1 MKFKFLLLAFLIGMS
16 VKSFSQKNII
26 SLNLKDATIER
37 TLLEIEKQSEYR
49 FFFEQ
54 SSIDLQPRVSIQ
66 IKDATINDVLDKL
79 FKNTPYSYQ
88 IVDRHIILSQTK
100 KINDQNLSP
109 GSLRIVKGT
118 VTNKAKESIPGVT
131 VMIKNT
137 NAGTITDRNGFY
149 KLEIPAEFDS
159 LTFSYV
165 GMKRQDV
172 ALGKNSQVDVILEP
186 EIFGVDEV
194 IVVGYGDQKKSD
206 LTGSIASIEVEA
218 TKRMPVAGIDQ
229 ALQGRA
235 PGVFVT
241 STSGS
246 PGGGTT
252 VRIRG
257 IGTVN
262 NNNPLFVIDGVP
274 TDDIRFLNTGDI
286 DNIEVLKD
294 ASASAIYGNRGA
306 NGVILI
312 NTKKGKPGRPKI
324 QYDSYI
330 GFNEAWKNPSLGNS
344 NQFAA
349 LSNLAVKNG
358 IESEGVGA
366 YQYVE
371 DFKNPETFSGGT
383 NWWKLITQ
391 KAPVQNHNLSI
402 SGGNDL
408 NKYMMSLSYLSQDG
422 TIRGSEFNRITFRIN
437 NEYALSEKISL
448 AFNTNFS
455 QAIRKLIPEDDL
467 DGGIVF
473 TSIVLDPITSG
484 EERPVNDPIRM
495 KYGEFSRWYESKYS
509 NKYNPV
515 AQIGRNFNRWDQIR
529 FFGNLL
535 FDYKILKRLNY
546 HSSFGIDIRQTET
559 NKFYPTYWM
568 DADSKNDINSVSKD
582 TGQNKDWVFENTLTY
597 KTLENRNH
605 MFSVMTGMTMEYGK
619 YETVLASKRN
629 VPNNI
634 NYLRY
639 LSAATSDANIESSV
653 SDYALISFIN
663 RVNYSYRSRYM
674 LTASIRADGS
684 SKFATGE
691 QWGYFPSVSGGW
703 RISSEKFFSALN
715 HNGIFDDLKIRL
727 GWGQVGNQNISDN
740 SFRTIIAGGVQNR
753 YIFDKTIYQGYSPSN
768 VGNKHITWE
777 TTESTNLGFDFVMFK
792 NKLSGNV
799 DFFNKQTKKMLLELP
814 VPSSIGLPNSPWTNA
829 GDVENKGVEIYTN
842 YHNKWKELNFNVSV
856 NISTYRNKILSLGG
870 GEPIMGGEQRLG
882 YTTKTMVG
890 HPIGAFF
897 GYVVEG
903 VFQNQ
908 KEVDDANAL
917 TSGHGYYQDVMTRP
931 GDFKFKDLNGDGRI
945 TGEDRTFIGSPH
957 PDFTYGI
964 SLSAEYHQIDFSV
977 FLQGCQGGD
986 IFNVFKYY
994 THQNTGYFNAPADML
1009 QKAWHGEGTSNSQFQ
1024 VSAST
1029 ANNNLRASTWY
1040 VEDGSFLR
1048 VKNLQLGY
1056 NFNKRICQRIGISEC
1071 RVYIGGQNLYTFTRY
1086 SGLDPELADLSGN
1099 PLNSG
1104 IDFAKYP
1111 QARTILG
1118 GVSIKF

>member
-582 TGQNKDWVFENTLTY
+582 TGRNKDWVFENTLTY

>member
-1 MKFKFLLLAFLIGMS
+1 MS

-274 TDDIRFLNTGDI
+274 TDDIRFLNTGDV

-422 TIRGSEFNRITFRIN
+422 TIKGSEFNRITFRIN
-437 NEYALSEKISL
+437 NEYALSEKISI

-740 SFRTIIAGGVQNR
+740 SFRTIIAGGVKNR

-1048 VKNLQLGY
+1048 VKNLQVGY
-1056 NFNKRICQRIGISEC
+1056 NFSKRICQKIGISEC